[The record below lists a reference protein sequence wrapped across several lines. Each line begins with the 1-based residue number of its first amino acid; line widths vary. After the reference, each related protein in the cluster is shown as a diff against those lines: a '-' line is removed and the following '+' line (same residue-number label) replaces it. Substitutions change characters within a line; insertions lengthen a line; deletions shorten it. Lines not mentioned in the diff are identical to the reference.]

1 MQIRLETKRDYRE
14 VENLTREAFWNV
26 YRPGCVEHYVLH
38 KLRNNQCFIP
48 ELDYVMEADG
58 KIIANIVYAKAK
70 VDEYPVIIFG
80 PVSVLP
86 EHQGKGCGKK
96 IISYTLDK
104 ARELGYPLVL
114 ITGNPDYYKKYGF
127 ESASKYG
134 IFYEGMDKNEE
145 FPFFMVK
152 ILDIEKAKPIRG
164 TYADPDVYKVD
175 KKEVEEFD
183 KDFPPKVKEVREG
196 QLE

>member
-1 MQIRLETKRDYRE
+1 MQIRLETKKDYRE

-38 KLRNNQCFIP
+38 KLREDKCFIP

-58 KIIANIVYAKAK
+58 RIVANIVYAKAK
-70 VDEYPVIIFG
+70 VDEHPVIIFG

-86 EHQGKGCGKK
+86 AYQGKGYGKK

-127 ESASKYG
+127 ESASKHG
-134 IFYEGMDKNEE
+134 IFYEGMDKTEE
-145 FPFFMVK
+145 CSFFMVK
-152 ILDIEKAKPIRG
+152 ILDNEKAKPIRG

-175 KKEVEEFD
+175 KKEVEAFD